1 MLGNLPDPFIIAV
14 DGLAA
19 SGKGTIAKK
28 LANEL
33 QLKYL
38 DTGKLYRFLALKSL
52 ELGIE
57 ANNLAK
63 ILNLADEISIPN
75 LESQN
80 NMDNE
85 DVAEMAS
92 RISAIKEVRLR
103 LLKIQ
108 QDFAAQ
114 GAVLDGRDIGS
125 VVVPYANYKLFITAN
140 LQIRATRRFKQMQK
154 LGHSSDTS
162 TTLEEVKQSLLKRDQ
177 RDLNREV
184 APLIIVPD
192 AMHIDTS
199 NLDIEQAFSMV
210 LENIKSNLTYIS

>member
-1 MLGNLPDPFIIAV
+1 MDNLPDPFIIAV

>member
-1 MLGNLPDPFIIAV
+1 LDNLPDPFIIAV